1 MTLSALQ
8 AASLKTPAQVK
19 PNQTM
24 NFPTASGKDPDKG
37 IKKGHQVPPQDASQN
52 GFGFRTAREQLV
64 LDELKVGS
72 LEGNTNLCN
81 FPSKQRFSVS

>member
-1 MTLSALQ
+1 
-8 AASLKTPAQVK
+8 
-19 PNQTM
+19 M